1 MPGRFETAARRW
13 TWGVAALACVI
24 VAEPTEGED
33 GDYRVY
39 RATDTIRFERHCANA
54 EAYQVQAWA
63 ELGSEGVR
71 VRALVLTYARHD
83 AVRRD
88 DIFIGFRLVALHMG
102 AGEGAAHAPWSMRM
116 EASSTGGGYVGVEHA
131 AYDSNPAR
139 GEGERRPFRA
149 DASGVLEWLDF
160 TEPGG
165 EDDRGGYP
173 HNWSPEMETTA
184 AQLGLSGA
192 EREVALDLVLTQLDS
207 GEVIRLP
214 GSTVWIPD
222 RIWHGRPP
230 KPKTLGL
237 LATLNPFEKGSVW
250 QWLGRGAK
258 YRDCIKERRAAKRP
272 FAAQS

>member
-39 RATDTIRFERHCANA
+39 RATDTIRFERHCADA

-63 ELGSEGVR
+63 ELGS
-71 VRALVLTYARHD
+71 
-83 AVRRD
+83 
-88 DIFIGFRLVALHMG
+88 
-102 AGEGAAHAPWSMRM
+102 
-116 EASSTGGGYVGVEHA
+116 
-131 AYDSNPAR
+131 
-139 GEGERRPFRA
+139 EGERRPFRA

-160 TEPGG
+160 TEPSD

-184 AQLGLSGA
+184 TQLGLSDA
-192 EREVALDLVLTQLDS
+192 EREVALDLVFTQLNS
-207 GEVIRLP
+207 GKVIRLP

-237 LATLNPFEKGSVW
+237 LAMVNPFEKGSVW

-258 YRDCIKERRAAKRP
+258 YRDCIKERRAAKRA

>member
-63 ELGSEGVR
+63 ELGSEGGR
-71 VRALVLTYARHD
+71 VRALVLIYARHD

-102 AGEGAAHAPWSMRM
+102 AGEGAAHAPWSIRM
-116 EASSTGGGYVGVEHA
+116 EARSAGGGYVGVEHA

-139 GEGERRPFRA
+139 GEGGGRRGNPVPWTTTEFRC
-149 DASGVLEWLDF
+149 
-160 TEPGG
+160 
-165 EDDRGGYP
+165 R
-173 HNWSPEMETTA
+173 
-184 AQLGLSGA
+184 
-192 EREVALDLVLTQLDS
+192 
-207 GEVIRLP
+207 
-214 GSTVWIPD
+214 
-222 RIWHGRPP
+222 
-230 KPKTLGL
+230 
-237 LATLNPFEKGSVW
+237 
-250 QWLGRGAK
+250 
-258 YRDCIKERRAAKRP
+258 
-272 FAAQS
+272 